1 MAMGTWR
8 VDPQEN
14 RELQIKSGVDK
25 KKLLGST
32 KQTTKDGAKKDSK
45 NKGCLL
51 YTSPSPRDQA

>member
-14 RELQIKSGVDK
+14 RELQIKSGVDE

-32 KQTTKDGAKKDSK
+32 KQTTKEGAKKDKKDKPIGQYLS
-45 NKGCLL
+45 LIHI
-51 YTSPSPRDQA
+51 

>member
-32 KQTTKDGAKKDSK
+32 KQTTKDGAKKSILHTQLIVRK
-45 NKGCLL
+45 VFIEIH
-51 YTSPSPRDQA
+51 Y

>member
-1 MAMGTWR
+1 MATWR

-32 KQTTKDGAKKDSK
+32 KQTTKDGAKKDK
-45 NKGCLL
+45 KDKPIGQYYLGC
-51 YTSPSPRDQA
+51 SRE